1 MCLNSKEK
9 ECRVAKEAITCY
21 KVVMK
26 VVLDKMPALVST
38 IYDFPYKI
46 GENYEIGKGEYFP
59 LKGHLARGNEY
70 FPLKGHPAKGKEKGY
85 FTTLNHGFHSYK
97 RLKDAKENCDYD
109 PCCSDWRKF
118 LGEVIL
124 KCEIPAGA
132 NYWTGNTV
140 WYDDEYAEYCSDQIR
155 VVAWKL
161 RDEKTWR
168 KNLY

>member
-1 MCLNSKEK
+1 MCLNSKDK
-9 ECRVAKEAITCY
+9 ECKVAKETITCY

-26 VVLDKMPALVST
+26 VVLNKTPALMST

-46 GENYEIGKGEYFP
+46 GESYEIKEGEYFP
-59 LKGHLARGNEY
+59 LKGHPFTNFGAR
-70 FPLKGHPAKGKEKGY
+70 GKEKKY
-85 FTTLNHGFHSYK
+85 STTLNHGFHSYK

-109 PCCSDWRKF
+109 PCCSDWRNF
-118 LGEVIL
+118 LGEVVL

-132 NYWTGNTV
+132 NYWTGNTR
-140 WYDDEYAEYCSDQIR
+140 WYDDKYAEYCSDQIR